1 MKIIYIAFSCAPCYG
16 SEARIGWRIP
26 VEASKDNEVTV
37 FTAAGNARVIES
49 YLIQNPID
57 HLKFYYID
65 IPPILKKI
73 CKGPLFSLRLL
84 FWNGNVQKK
93 IKEII
98 NREDVDVIH
107 QITPVEFRAI
117 GNYGSIKRK
126 AVYVCGPVGG
136 GEYIP
141 TCLKSYVQGKA
152 RIIELIRKIANH
164 LAKLQFRLDSR
175 LEKCDELLFANTETQ
190 SLLKSLKKNQTHI
203 LTEVGIDDIDILN
216 EEKSNSTITFLVAGR
231 LIYRKGVRFLLD
243 ALNMLPSNS
252 DYRLNIVGKG
262 PELDNLK
269 TECRKFGLDKHVSF
283 LGAVPYVEMEKN
295 YAEADVLI
303 MPSLRETTGTV
314 LVEALSHGIP
324 IITIDK
330 FGGKTIL
337 DEDVA
342 WFYSGSTRE
351 EVIISLR
358 DKILNCINN
367 RKDVMDKSQA
377 IISKIEKYT
386 WRNKYLVY
394 RRIYQELLAKCKSS
408 AENTE

>member
-1 MKIIYIAFSCAPCYG
+1 M
-16 SEARIGWRIP
+16 
-26 VEASKDNEVTV
+26 
-37 FTAAGNARVIES
+37 
-49 YLIQNPID
+49 
-57 HLKFYYID
+57 
-65 IPPILKKI
+65 
-73 CKGPLFSLRLL
+73 
-84 FWNGNVQKK
+84 
-93 IKEII
+93 
-98 NREDVDVIH
+98 
-107 QITPVEFRAI
+107 
-117 GNYGSIKRK
+117 
-126 AVYVCGPVGG
+126 
-136 GEYIP
+136 
-141 TCLKSYVQGKA
+141 
-152 RIIELIRKIANH
+152 
-164 LAKLQFRLDSR
+164 DSR

-190 SLLKSLKKNQTHI
+190 ILLKSLKKNQTRI
-203 LTEVGIDDIDILN
+203 LTEVGIDDSDILS
-216 EEKSNSTITFLVAGR
+216 EEKNNPTITFLVAGR
-231 LIYRKGVRFLLD
+231 LIYRKGVHFLLD
-243 ALNMLPSNS
+243 ALKMLPSDS

-269 TECRKFGLDKHVSF
+269 TKCRKFGLDKHVSF

-295 YAEADVLI
+295 YAKADVLI

-351 EVIISLR
+351 EVITSLR

-377 IISKIEKYT
+377 IISKIGKYT

-408 AENTE
+408 SENME